1 MTPAPPDSPGQ
12 TAGGET
18 ADAPPAAETGPTTA
32 AAFQQLGN
40 ETRVDIVRRLH
51 AEGPSS
57 FSALF
62 DGSDS
67 NSSAGFAYHLRELD
81 GFVRQREDER
91 WELTGAGQAA
101 ARAVASEQFT
111 RSVDTE
117 SVSLGTSC
125 PLCREGAL
133 TLAVSD
139 GVADVTCSGCGESV
153 TRLSFPT
160 GVEVRDEQDLPAA
173 LDSYHRN
180 RIRSFVEGV
189 CPDCG
194 GPVELTPET
203 ADDRSAVQFSCDCSR
218 CRAGVDCPATLAVID
233 HAAVVSFYD
242 DHGQDVTERPLWNV
256 GPEWRERL
264 LSTDPWCLLV
274 STQLEGDLLEL
285 YVRADGTVHDHR
297 RRDGDTATQRET
309 TDIGDDAAA

>member
-1 MTPAPPDSPGQ
+1 M
-12 TAGGET
+12 
-18 ADAPPAAETGPTTA
+18 
-32 AAFQQLGN
+32 
-40 ETRVDIVRRLH
+40 
-51 AEGPSS
+51 
-57 FSALF
+57 
-62 DGSDS
+62 
-67 NSSAGFAYHLRELD
+67 
-81 GFVRQREDER
+81 
-91 WELTGAGQAA
+91 
-101 ARAVASEQFT
+101 
-111 RSVDTE
+111 
-117 SVSLGTSC
+117 
-125 PLCREGAL
+125 
-133 TLAVSD
+133 
-139 GVADVTCSGCGESV
+139 
-153 TRLSFPT
+153 
-160 GVEVRDEQDLPAA
+160 
-173 LDSYHRN
+173 
-180 RIRSFVEGV
+180 
-189 CPDCG
+189 
-194 GPVELTPET
+194 TPET